1 MNLTYSQLLKGN
13 RDFRNLF
20 WGQTVSEL
28 GNWFN
33 FIAALGL
40 VRVVSDASPAAAGI
54 LFVCR
59 LLPFAFFSPIAGT
72 FVDRFSRRQVM
83 IWSDLIRVGVALMFL
98 LVSSAENLWLA
109 YLATILLSLVG
120 AFFEGAKNA
129 TTPNLTGKDGL
140 LAGTALMFS
149 SRFLLMA
156 IGSALGGWAA
166 AIFGYKV
173 AFLINA
179 VSFAISA
186 FSVWLIPEAATRES
200 ADGEKRRNGEKEIL
214 ESPALAGALPV
225 AENKIDSN
233 RASFISEL
241 KEGFRYTVQNHFAL
255 TILIMNII
263 WATGGGAINVIF
275 ERMGGIVFAERE
287 NWNPDLAVAFL
298 WTASGFGLFLGM
310 MIAHRVSGYL
320 DRRNSHSSFIVWTL
334 IVHGILFAAAG
345 FMPTL
350 SLFMF
355 FCFVSRAIVGVEYAV
370 QETMFQ
376 RSLPDYIRGRISTL
390 DRGAEMTIFGL
401 SSYFSSEL
409 MYYISPQ
416 MLTVISGVLSAS
428 AGVLWFVRMRS
439 RENTTYRQEEILS
452 DG

>member
-20 WGQTVSEL
+20 WGQIVSEL

-54 LFVCR
+54 LFACR
-59 LLPFAFFSPIAGT
+59 LLPFAVFSPIAGT

-83 IWSDLIRVGVALMFL
+83 IWADLIRVGIALMFL
-98 LVSSAENLWLA
+98 LVTSAENLWLA
-109 YLATILLSLVG
+109 YLATILLSMFG

-129 TTPNLTGKDGL
+129 TTPNLAGKNGL

-156 IGSALGGWAA
+156 LGSALGGWAA

-179 VSFAISA
+179 ASFAVSA

-200 ADGEKRRNGEKEIL
+200 DAAAQRRGDAEIL
-214 ESPALAGALPV
+214 ESPALAGALPKTED
-225 AENKIDSN
+225 ENNFK

-241 KEGFRYTVQNHFAL
+241 KEGFHYTVKNHFAL

-287 NWNPDLAVAFL
+287 NWNPDVAVAIL
-298 WTASGFGLFLGM
+298 WTASGFGLFFGM
-310 MIAHRVSGYL
+310 MIAHRTASIL
-320 DRRNSHSSFIVWTL
+320 DRRNSHTSFIGWTL
-334 IVHGILFAAAG
+334 IVHGILFSVG
-345 FMPTL
+345 GLMP
-350 SLFMF
+350 SLMLLAF
-355 FCFVSRAIVGVEYAV
+355 FTFVSRAIVGVEYAV

-401 SSYFSSEL
+401 SSYFSAEL

-416 MLTVISGVLSAS
+416 TLLVVSGILSAS
-428 AGVLWFVRMRS
+428 AGAVWFVRQKQYS
-439 RENTTYRQEEILS
+439 KLETQSAEI
-452 DG
+452 